1 MKTLYFDC
9 FSGASGDM
17 CVGALRDLGVSE
29 DVFLDAVAAVDS
41 HIAARFERRTKLG
54 IAGWKFLVEEHD
66 HHDSH
71 SHHRHDHKDK
81 HGHHREHRHYAD
93 IRTLIEESQL
103 TASVKQ
109 RVQAVFRRIAVAE
122 ARIHGK
128 DVETVA
134 FHEVGAVDSIA
145 DIVAA
150 CAGLD
155 SLAPARIIAAP
166 LVEGTGFVSCAH
178 GDIPLPAPA
187 TLAILEGIPL
197 RQVAEQHEFI
207 TPTGAAILAEFCESF
222 TPMPEMN
229 ISAIGYGIGTRDT
242 PPRPNVL
249 RLVLGETQKNET
261 LEEITVLE
269 TQVDD
274 TTPEI
279 LAGAAQA
286 LRDAGALDVFTAPIQ
301 MKKGRLGFL
310 LTVICKPSQS
320 NILIETLLRETTTF
334 GVRTRHEHR
343 VTLDRE
349 MSEVETRYGRV
360 AVKIGR
366 LGSSGENVLH
376 STPEWESCHALA
388 KQLGVPAKDVYAAA
402 QCATSQ

>member
-1 MKTLYFDC
+1 MNTLYFDC
-9 FSGASGDM
+9 FSGVSGDM

-29 DVFLDAVAAVDS
+29 NVFLDAIAAVDP

-54 IAGWKFLVEEHD
+54 IAGWKFLVEEHG
-66 HHDSH
+66 HHEH
-71 SHHRHDHKDK
+71 
-81 HGHHREHRHYAD
+81 HGHGEHHHHEHRHYSD
-93 IRTLIEESQL
+93 IRALIEESKL

-109 RVQAVFRRIAVAE
+109 RVQAVFRRVAVAE

-155 SLAPARIIAAP
+155 SLAPVRIIAAP
-166 LVEGTGFVSCAH
+166 LVEGTGFVRCAH

-222 TPMPEMN
+222 IPMPAMKV
-229 ISAIGYGIGTRDT
+229 SAIGYGIGTRDT

-249 RLVLGETQKNET
+249 RLVFGET
-261 LEEITVLE
+261 LENKSLEEVSVLE
-269 TQVDD
+269 TQIDD

-279 LAGAAQA
+279 LAGAAQT

-310 LTVICKPSQS
+310 LTVICKPSQAD
-320 NILIETLLRETTTF
+320 ILTDILLRETTTF
-334 GVRTRHEHR
+334 GIRIRREHR
-343 VTLDRE
+343 VTLERE

-366 LGSSGENVLH
+366 LGGSGGKVLH
-376 STPEWESCHALA
+376 RTPEWESCRALA
-388 KQLGVPAKDVYAAA
+388 TQLGVPAKDVYASAQQAA
-402 QCATSQ
+402 MP